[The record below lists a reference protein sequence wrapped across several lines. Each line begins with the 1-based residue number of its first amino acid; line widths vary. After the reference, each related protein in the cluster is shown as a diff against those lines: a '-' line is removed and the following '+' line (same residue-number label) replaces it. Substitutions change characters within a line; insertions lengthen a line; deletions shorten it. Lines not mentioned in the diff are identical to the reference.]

1 MGLADKVG
9 LNYGRKLL
17 LPYVYS
23 INEIILKD
31 LDFPRLC
38 IKSTVVRFNQLNL
51 DVLFLKVDFDRFR
64 CHIINDIKTRFEP
77 YLSDLLYVGFKIL
90 DNCLIFGI
98 FYWCC

>member
-51 DVLFLKVDFDRFR
+51 DVLFLKVDFDRF
-64 CHIINDIKTRFEP
+64 
-77 YLSDLLYVGFKIL
+77 
-90 DNCLIFGI
+90 
-98 FYWCC
+98 